1 MNIALSGTGDAPSDA
16 AGDVAAVD
24 AVDTGDEK
32 HRVLADVFGFPGF
45 RPGQADV
52 IDTLL
57 AGDCTLAV
65 MPTGAG
71 KSLCFQVPALVLGG
85 LTIVVSPL
93 LALMQD
99 QVSALQL
106 AGVRAETINSAKDR
120 MENVEIWRRVAA
132 GEISLLY
139 LSPERLMTDRMLA
152 ALSQLPISLIA
163 VDEAHCISQWGPAFR
178 PEYSDLSRLR
188 ELFPGIPMVA
198 LTATADEVTR
208 RDIAERLFGPN
219 AKIFVQ
225 GFDRPNIQLAV
236 TFKADWKQQTL
247 SFVDKHQGESGIV
260 YCLSRKKTEETA
272 ALLQANGVTALAY
285 HAGMEK
291 GQRDDNQ
298 DRFMREDGIVM
309 VATIAFGMGIDK
321 PDVRFVLH
329 TDLPAS
335 MEAYY
340 QEFGR
345 AGRDGSPAQALMLYG
360 LGDIR
365 MRRQFI
371 EQEGGGEDRR
381 RQEHKRLDALL
392 AYCEAP
398 QCRRQTLLAYFS
410 EDKPACGNCDLCL
423 DTTPAVDGT
432 HLAQLALAAVR
443 DTGQRFGASH
453 VVDVLCGSN
462 NEKVRKFNH
471 NRLDSHGSG
480 KGRGKPEWQSILR
493 QLVAGGYLELDMEG
507 YGGLAIGL
515 RGQAI
520 LRDEDTFPY
529 RPDATPM
536 AKGKFKDGVKGGAK
550 GVLGR
555 TPKTAKSASLEEQN
569 LSERD
574 LDLLGALKALRSTL
588 SQARNVPA
596 YVVFSDRSLADMAL
610 QKPTS
615 VEEFAA
621 IHGVGQAKLKK
632 FAAQF
637 ITVITEHNY

>member
-1 MNIALSGTGDAPSDA
+1 
-16 AGDVAAVD
+16 
-24 AVDTGDEK
+24 
-32 HRVLADVFGFPGF
+32 
-45 RPGQADV
+45 
-52 IDTLL
+52 
-57 AGDCTLAV
+57 
-65 MPTGAG
+65 
-71 KSLCFQVPALVLGG
+71 
-85 LTIVVSPL
+85 
-93 LALMQD
+93 
-99 QVSALQL
+99 
-106 AGVRAETINSAKDR
+106 
-120 MENVEIWRRVAA
+120 
-132 GEISLLY
+132 
-139 LSPERLMTDRMLA
+139 
-152 ALSQLPISLIA
+152 
-163 VDEAHCISQWGPAFR
+163 
-178 PEYSDLSRLR
+178 
-188 ELFPGIPMVA
+188 MVA

-208 RDIAERLFGPN
+208 RDIAGRLFGPD

-247 SFVDKHQGESGIV
+247 DFVDKHQGESGIV
-260 YCLSRKKTEETA
+260 YCLSRKKTDETA
-272 ALLQANGVTALAY
+272 ALLQANGISALPY

-291 GQRDDNQ
+291 WQRDGNQ

-321 PDVRFVLH
+321 PDVRYVLH
-329 TDLPAS
+329 TDLPGS

-410 EDKPACGNCDLCL
+410 EDKAACGNCDLCL

-432 HLAQLALAAVR
+432 HLALLALAAVR

-453 VVDVLCGSN
+453 IVDVLCGAN

-493 QLVAGGYLELDMEG
+493 QLVAGGYLELDVEG
-507 YGGLAIGL
+507 YGGMAIAL

-520 LRDEDTFPY
+520 LRDEETFPY
-529 RPDATPM
+529 RPDATPQAK
-536 AKGKFKDGVKGGAK
+536 AKGNA
-550 GVLGR
+550 R
-555 TPKTAKSASLEEQN
+555 RATKTANPAAGEEQN

-588 SQARNVPA
+588 SKARNVPA
-596 YVVFSDRSLADMAL
+596 YVVFSDRSLADMA
-610 QKPTS
+610 QQRPTS
-615 VEEFAA
+615 VAEFAN

-637 ITVITEHNY
+637 MVVISEHNQ

>member
-1 MNIALSGTGDAPSDA
+1 MVWLEMEAVQPEI
-16 AGDVAAVD
+16 DVM
-24 AVDTGDEK
+24 DEK
-32 HRVLADVFGFPGF
+32 HRILADVFGFPGF
-45 RPGQADV
+45 RPSQAEIIDAVMAGQSA
-52 IDTLL
+52 
-57 AGDCTLAV
+57 LAV

-71 KSLCFQVPALVLGG
+71 KSLCFQVPALALGG

-99 QVSALQL
+99 QVVALQL

-120 MENVEIWRRVAA
+120 GENVDTWRRVAG
-132 GEISLLY
+132 GEVSILY

-152 ALSQLPISLIA
+152 ALARLPIKLIA

-188 ELFPGIPMVA
+188 ELFPGVPLVA
-198 LTATADEVTR
+198 LTATADAVTR
-208 RDIAERLFGPN
+208 RDIADKLFGD
-219 AKIFVQ
+219 AGRIFVQ
-225 GFDRPNIQLAV
+225 GFDRPNIHLAV
-236 TFKADWKQQTL
+236 AFKQDWKQQTL
-247 SFVDKHQGESGIV
+247 SFVRRHQGESGIV

-272 ALLQANGVTALAY
+272 ALLAADGITALPY
-285 HAGMEK
+285 PAGMEK
-291 GQRDDNQ
+291 WQRDGNQ

-329 TDLPAS
+329 TDLPGS

-345 AGRDGSPAQALMLYG
+345 AGRDGAPAKALMLYG

-398 QCRRQTLLAYFS
+398 QCRRQTLLAYFG
-410 EDKPACGNCDLCL
+410 EDKDACGHCDLCT
-423 DTTPAVDGT
+423 DATPAVDGT
-432 HLAQLALAAVR
+432 DLAQLALSAVR
-443 DTGQRFGASH
+443 DTGQRFGAAH
-453 VVDVLCGSN
+453 IVDVLWGAR
-462 NEKVRKFNH
+462 NEKVRKFGH
-471 NRLDSHGSG
+471 ERLDSHGMG
-480 KGRGKPEWQSILR
+480 KGWGKPEWQSILR
-493 QLVAGGYLELDMEG
+493 QLVAGGYLELDLEG
-507 YGGLAIGL
+507 YGGMALSQ
-515 RGQAI
+515 RGQAL
-520 LRDEDTFPY
+520 LRGEEAFPY
-529 RPDATPM
+529 RPDAAPQPRVPGT
-536 AKGKFKDGVKGGAK
+536 KGG
-550 GVLGR
+550 
-555 TPKTAKSASLEEQN
+555 TATKRGAAQRQELEQE

-574 LDLLGALKALRSTL
+574 LELLAALKALRSSL

-596 YVVFSDRSLADMAL
+596 YVVFSDRSLLDMA
-610 QKPTS
+610 QNRPAS
-615 VEEFAA
+615 EAEFAN

-632 FAAQF
+632 FAAPF
-637 ITVITEHNY
+637 LAVIAEHG